1 MRGPRIVLAPGAR
14 GSLQDSV
21 MKRVLSFLFALL
33 VAGLADRP
41 PAQAASRL
49 DGETSPYLRL
59 HASDAVE
66 WRPWGEAAFAEAK
79 RGGKPVLLAIG
90 YFSCRWCHVMQRES
104 YQDPAVGAIINRDF
118 LPILVDREERPD
130 VDAAYML
137 QAAQLA
143 LPTGWPL
150 TLFLT
155 PDGTVFF
162 GGTYFPKE
170 AIGGATPFSHVLNEV
185 AAAWRDDPAAL
196 TAEAAKAADSLRRAF
211 VSRPGTL
218 GPGDTDRVARELLEL
233 TDPFHGGFGKT
244 AKFPRAAALEAL
256 WRAHLRT
263 GEKDFSAA
271 VMAALR
277 AMSEGGLYDHVGGGF
292 FRYAVDPE
300 WRVPHYEKML
310 NVNAALLALL
320 TEAWRETEEDLFA
333 RRARAT
339 VAFLLAEMRLKGGAF
354 ASALDAESADAAE
367 HKDEGVY
374 YLWSETD
381 IRRVLGADAD
391 PFLAAF
397 ALAPPE
403 RKERTAPAD
412 PGTLYRTEASIAD
425 AQRIEDAL
433 ARLRRARDGRARPA
447 RDDKLLADWN
457 GMAIAA
463 LAEAGLAFNQPTW
476 IEAAG
481 VAFADAARRLEGPD
495 GRLRHSWHEGRAG
508 APATLEDLAQM
519 ARAALA
525 LFEATGEAGFL
536 GRARNWAD
544 RAFRDHWDEGG
555 GFFQAAADAA
565 PSLAR
570 LKISL
575 DMPDPSGNAAIIEVL
590 AKLYFLTGDEILR
603 ERAEKT
609 LAVMGG
615 SVGVDP
621 LGTAGLLNA
630 ADTMRR
636 GLQVV
641 IVGRRG
647 AQDTETLLKRVFAF
661 SLPARALLVIAPGAR
676 LPDNHPAFG
685 KGQVDGRATAYV
697 CRGTVC
703 SLPATGVEDFTET
716 IRDLRTGLY

>member
-1 MRGPRIVLAPGAR
+1 MG
-14 GSLQDSV
+14 
-21 MKRVLSFLFALL
+21 RVLPFLFALF
-33 VAGLADRP
+33 VAGIGGY
-41 PAQAASRL
+41 PAHAASRL
-49 DGETSPYLRL
+49 DGETSPYLKL
-59 HASDAVE
+59 HASDEVA

-79 RGGKPVLLAIG
+79 RDNKPILLAIG

-104 YQDPAVGAIINRDF
+104 YQDPAIGAIVNRDF

-155 PDGTVFF
+155 PEGTVFF

-170 AIGGATPFSHVLNEV
+170 AIGGATPFAHVLTEI
-185 AAAWRDDPAAL
+185 AAAWGENPAAL
-196 TAEAAKAADSLRRAF
+196 IAEGATAAEGLRRAF
-211 VSRPGTL
+211 AARPGTL
-218 GPGDTDRVARELLEL
+218 GPEDMDRTARKLLEL
-233 TDPFHGGFGKT
+233 TDAFHGGFGKAT
-244 AKFPRAAALEAL
+244 KFPRAAALEAL
-256 WRAHLRT
+256 WRAYVRT
-263 GEKDFSAA
+263 GQKDFSAA
-271 VMAALR
+271 VLAALR

-292 FRYAVDPE
+292 FRYTVDPE

-320 TEAWRETEEDLFA
+320 TEAWRETGEDLFA

-339 VAFLLAEMRLKGGAF
+339 VAFLLAEMRLQGGAF
-354 ASALDAESADAAE
+354 ASALDAESADAAG

-374 YLWSETD
+374 YLWSEAD
-381 IRRVLGADAD
+381 IRRILGADAD

-397 ALAPPE
+397 GLAPPE
-403 RKERTAPAD
+403 RKDLIAAVD
-412 PGTLYRTEASIAD
+412 PGTLYRTEAAITD
-425 AQRIEDAL
+425 APRIEDAAIEDAL
-433 ARLRRARDGRARPA
+433 ARLRRAREGRARPA

-457 GMAIAA
+457 GMAITA
-463 LAEAGLAFNQPTW
+463 LAEAALAFSEAAW

-481 VAFADAARRLEGPD
+481 VAFADARRRLQGPD

-508 APATLEDLAQM
+508 APATLDGLAQM

-525 LFEATGEAGFL
+525 LFEATGEANFL
-536 GRARNWAD
+536 GHARAWTAQ
-544 RAFRDHWDEGG
+544 AIRDHWDGGGDGDGG

-570 LKISL
+570 LKIAL
-575 DMPDPSGNAAIIEVL
+575 DMPDSSGNAAMVEVL
-590 AKLYFLTGDEILR
+590 AKLYFLTGDEPLR
-603 ERAEKT
+603 ARAEKT
-609 LAVMGG
+609 LAVLGG
-615 SVGVDP
+615 GVGVEP

-647 AQDTETLLKRVFAF
+647 VADTEALLKRAFAF
-661 SLPARALLVIAPGAR
+661 SLPARALLVIAPGAAV
-676 LPDNHPAFG
+676 PDNHPAFG
-685 KGQVDGRATAYV
+685 KGQADGRATAYV

-703 SLPATGVEDFTET
+703 SLPATGVEDFAET
-716 IRDLRTGLY
+716 IRDMRAGL

>member
-1 MRGPRIVLAPGAR
+1 MTRVLA
-14 GSLQDSV
+14 
-21 MKRVLSFLFALL
+21 FLFALL
-33 VAGLADRP
+33 LAGLARHP
-41 PAQAASRL
+41 PAHAASAL

-59 HASDAVE
+59 HAGDAVA
-66 WRPWGEAAFAEAK
+66 WRPWGEAAFAEA
-79 RGGKPVLLAIG
+79 RRTGKPILLAIG

-104 YQDPAVGAIINRDF
+104 YRDPAIGAIVNRDF

-155 PDGTVFF
+155 PEGTVFF

-170 AIGGATPFSHVLNEV
+170 AVGGAAPFAHVLNDV
-185 AAAWRDDPAAL
+185 AALWRDDPAAL
-196 TAEAAKAADSLRRAF
+196 IAEAATAADGLRRALAP
-211 VSRPGTL
+211 RPGAL
-218 GPGDTDRVARELLEL
+218 GPGDMDRAGRRLLDL
-233 TDPFHGGFGKT
+233 VDVFHGGFGKT
-244 AKFPRAAALEAL
+244 SKFPRAAALEAL

-271 VMAALR
+271 VLVALR

-292 FRYAVDPE
+292 FRYTVDPE

-320 TEAWRETEEDLFA
+320 TEAWRETGEDLFA
-333 RRARAT
+333 RRARETA
-339 VAFLLAEMRLKGGAF
+339 AFLLAEMRLPSGAF
-354 ASALDAESADAAE
+354 ASALDAESADAAGR
-367 HKDEGVY
+367 KDEGLY

-381 IRRVLGADAD
+381 IRRILGRDAD

-403 RKERTAPAD
+403 RKDRATSAD
-412 PGTLYRTEASIAD
+412 PGTLYRQDASIAD
-425 AQRIEDAL
+425 ARRIDAAL
-433 ARLRRARDGRARPA
+433 ARLRSERARRARPA

-463 LAEAGLAFNQPTW
+463 LTEAGLAFGEPDW
-476 IEAAG
+476 IAAG
-481 VAFADAARRLEGPD
+481 AKAFADARRRLEGPD

-508 APATLEDLAQM
+508 APATLDGLAQM
-519 ARAALA
+519 ARASLT
-525 LFEATGEAGFL
+525 LFEATGDADFL
-536 GRARNWAD
+536 ERARAWA
-544 RAFRDHWDEGG
+544 AQAVGAHWDGHGG

-570 LKISL
+570 LKIAL
-575 DMPDPSGNAAIIEVL
+575 DMPDPSGNAAIVEVL
-590 AKLYFLTGDEILR
+590 AKLYFLTGDESLR

-609 LAVMGG
+609 LTVMGG
-615 SVGVDP
+615 GLEVDP

-630 ADTMRR
+630 ADALRR

-647 AQDTETLLKRVFAF
+647 GGDTESLLKRAFAF
-661 SLPARALLVIAPGAR
+661 SLPARALSVVAPGAR
-676 LPDNHPAFG
+676 LSDNHPAFG

-697 CRGTVC
+697 CRSTVC
-703 SLPATGVEDFTET
+703 SLPVTEIEDFAET
-716 IRDLRTGLY
+716 ARDMRAGL